1 MSATPRTAIPSS
13 AIPSTAIPNTSD
25 RIERAPEEIFA
36 QVKDREVAL
45 SRMVMTYIGTGLAFM
60 LLPGTFLGVW
70 NLISISGRRAAESV
84 SPSWI
89 QAHGHAQ
96 VFGWIGTFILGIGFY
111 SIPKMRR
118 TTPFAMVTPWTCWV
132 MWTSGVLMR
141 WAVSVYDWHW
151 RAMLP
156 ISAAL
161 ELVAFLIFFRVVATH
176 KPAPANNA
184 AVIPRPKFERWIF
197 VVIAGTSG
205 LLATLAAN
213 LGGTIWLAVRGTS
226 PAFTPGFDQRFLVL
240 MAWGFMVPFVWG
252 FSARW
257 LSTFIGAPKPCDRGL
272 AVILILNTLGVG
284 AAQFGIFKAA
294 VVLLAGGAVMSN
306 FALRL
311 VFRPVQAAKTKGV
324 HVSFPYFVR
333 LAYAWLV
340 IAALLGVWAAFAKEP
355 VGIWGAS
362 RHALTVGFVSTMV
375 FAIGQR
381 VLPAFSGMRLLFS
394 TKLMFAALALLTMGC
409 TLRVSSEVLAY
420 QGYVASAWRWLLV
433 SAVTELAAVTLFA
446 VNMVATFCTKPPA
459 LQAVRQT
466 PEAGLVTL
474 K

>member
-1 MSATPRTAIPSS
+1 MS
-13 AIPSTAIPNTSD
+13 AIPSTID
-25 RIERAPEEIFA
+25 RIERIAEEVFGRTRE
-36 QVKDREVAL
+36 REVAL
-45 SRMVMTYIGTGLAFM
+45 SRMLMTYIVTGVAFM

-70 NLISISGRRAAESV
+70 NLVSISSRRAAESV
-84 SPSWI
+84 TPSCI

-96 VFGWIGTFILGIGFY
+96 VFGWIGSFILGIGFY

-118 TTPFAMVTPWTCWV
+118 TSPFAMATPWICWA
-132 MWTSGVLMR
+132 MWATGVLLR
-141 WAVSVYDWHW
+141 WFINVYEWHW
-151 RAMLP
+151 RTLLP

-161 ELVAFLIFFRVVATH
+161 ELIALLIFFRVVSTH
-176 KPAPANNA
+176 KPTPLNNSVAPA
-184 AVIPRPKFERWIF
+184 RPKFERWIF
-197 VVIAGTSG
+197 VVITGTVG
-205 LLATLAAN
+205 LLATLGAN
-213 LGGTIWLAVRGTS
+213 LGESIWIALRGSS

-272 AVILILNTLGVG
+272 ALIVDLNTLGVVSAQLG
-284 AAQFGIFKAA
+284 AFRLA
-294 VVLLAGGAVMSN
+294 VCLLMAGAVMSS
-306 FALRL
+306 FALRI
-311 VFRPVQAAKTKGV
+311 VFRPVQPAKTKGV
-324 HVSFPYFVR
+324 HRSFPYFVR

-340 IAALLGVWAAFAKEP
+340 VAAGLGLWAAFAKDS

-394 TKLMFAALALLTMGC
+394 PKLMFGALALLTVGC

-420 QGYVASAWRWLLV
+420 QGYLQAAWQWLPV
-433 SAVTELAAVTLFA
+433 SAVTELTAVTLFA
-446 VNMVATFCTKPPA
+446 VNMVATFCSAPPSGKHENT
-459 LQAVRQT
+459 VQT
-466 PEAGLVTL
+466 RVLPLVTIR
-474 K
+474 